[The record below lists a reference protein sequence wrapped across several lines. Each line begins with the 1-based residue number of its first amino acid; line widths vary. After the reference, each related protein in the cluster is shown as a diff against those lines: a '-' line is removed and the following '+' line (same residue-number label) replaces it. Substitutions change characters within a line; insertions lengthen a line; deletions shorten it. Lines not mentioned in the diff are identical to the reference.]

1 MGMGIIVSSMKESL
15 MEQHVWLFSLLIFIP
30 LLAVAAEPRIAV
42 TVYNEDL
49 ALVRETRTLQLI
61 KGSQSYAYSGV
72 TALID
77 ATSVHFHATDPSAGI
92 TLLEQDYEFDL
103 VGTER
108 LLQKYIDE
116 QIIATAENGA
126 VHSGKLLSAQ
136 DGDIVLLDERG
147 KVQALKAAKL
157 QSVEFPS
164 LPEGLRTRPTLV
176 WQLDCGKAGDHAA
189 EISYLTG
196 GLSWHAEYVAV
207 LDARESSAQLNGWV
221 SIDNQSGATFA
232 DARVKL
238 VAGDVNR
245 VEEERPVRALFR
257 AEASMAADAQFE
269 EKALFEYHLYTLQRP
284 ATLRDKQIKQLAL
297 FPPARTAVTKLF
309 SYDGA
314 VDGSKVRVSLEFR
327 NSQAAGLGMPLPKGK
342 VRVYKADVDGAQEFI
357 GEDRL
362 DHTAKDEKVRLR
374 LGNAFD
380 VVGERILK
388 DVREVSRTSRQETV
402 QIKLRNHKSEE
413 IAVTV
418 IEHFHGDW
426 SFIGKTPTVAVRE
439 AGKAE
444 FQVRVP
450 ADQEYSFEYTVLYK

>member
-1 MGMGIIVSSMKESL
+1 MEHHLWLVPL
-15 MEQHVWLFSLLIFIP
+15 MTMLP
-30 LLAVAAEPRIAV
+30 LLALAAEPKIAV

-49 ALVRETRTLQLI
+49 ALVRETRTLKLV
-61 KGSQSYAYSGV
+61 KGVQSYAFSGV
-72 TALID
+72 AAQID
-77 ATSVHFHATDPSAGI
+77 ATSVHFRAVDAAAGI

-116 QIIATAENGA
+116 QVIVTAENGA
-126 VHSGKLLSAQ
+126 VHSGQLLSAQ
-136 DGDIVLLDERG
+136 DGDVVLLDGAG

-157 QSVEFPS
+157 QSIEFPS

-176 WQLDCGKAGDHAA
+176 WQLDCTRAGDHEA

-221 SIDNQSGATFA
+221 SIDNQSGATFN

-238 VAGDVNR
+238 IAGDVHR
-245 VEEERPVRALFR
+245 VEEERPVRALYR
-257 AEASMAADAQFE
+257 AEATMAMDSQFE

-284 ATLRDKQIKQLAL
+284 ATLRDKQIKQLSL
-297 FPPARTAVTKLF
+297 FPAAQAAVAKLYSF
-309 SYDGA
+309 DGA
-314 VDGSKVRVSLEFR
+314 MDGTKVRVALEFR
-327 NSQAAGLGMPLPKGK
+327 NSQDNGLGMPLPKGK
-342 VRVYKADVDGAQEFI
+342 VRVYKQDSDGAQEFI

-362 DHTAKDEKVRLR
+362 DHTPKDEKVRLR
-374 LGNAFD
+374 IGNAFD
-380 VVGERILK
+380 IVGERIVR
-388 DVREVSRTSRQETV
+388 DVREVSPTSRQETV

-413 IAVTV
+413 VTV
-418 IEHFHGDW
+418 QVVEHFSGSW
-426 SFIGKTPTVAVRE
+426 SFIGKTPMVVNKE
-439 AGKAE
+439 AAKVE

-450 ADQEYSFEYTVLYK
+450 ADQESSFEYTVLYK

>member
-1 MGMGIIVSSMKESL
+1 MEHPFWLLLSMA
-15 MEQHVWLFSLLIFIP
+15 LLP
-30 LLAVAAEPRIAV
+30 LAALAAEPKIAV
-42 TVYNEDL
+42 TVYNEEL
-49 ALVRETRTLQLI
+49 ALVREARTLKLV

-72 TALID
+72 AAHID
-77 ATSVHFHATDPSAGI
+77 ATSVHFRAVDPAAGI

-116 QIIATAENGA
+116 QVIATAENGA

-136 DGDIVLLDERG
+136 DGDIVLLDSGG

-157 QSVEFPS
+157 QSIEFPS

-176 WQLDCGKAGDHAA
+176 WLLESSKAGDHEA

-207 LDARESSAQLNGWV
+207 LEASEKAAQLNGWV
-221 SIDNQSGATFA
+221 SIDNQSGATYT
-232 DARVKL
+232 DARIKL

-245 VEEERPVRALFR
+245 IKPEPQVRAMFREEAAMAMDTRFEEE
-257 AEASMAADAQFE
+257 
-269 EKALFEYHLYTLQRP
+269 ALFEYHLYTLQRP
-284 ATLRDKQIKQLAL
+284 ATLKDRQIKQLSL
-297 FPPARTAVTKLF
+297 FPAAHTPVTKLY

-314 VDGSKVRVSLEFR
+314 FDGGKVKVKLEFR
-327 NSQAAGLGMPLPKGK
+327 NSQANGLGMPLPKGV
-342 VRVYKADVDGAQEFI
+342 VRVYKQDSDGAQEFI

-362 DHTAKDEKVRLR
+362 DHTPKDEKVRLS

-380 VVGERILK
+380 IVGERIVK
-388 DVREVSRTSRQETV
+388 DVREVSRSSRQETV

-413 IAVTV
+413 VIINV
-418 IEHFHGDW
+418 IEHFGGDW
-426 SFIGKTPTVAVRE
+426 SFIGKTPTIAVKE

-450 ADQEYSFEYTVLYK
+450 AGEETAFEYTVLYK